1 MVSLKSHAG
10 KRGSVRRNKRTAGK
24 IRKAETLNVNR
35 RVAVL
40 EKGRQRQKKCRILR
54 ARREAIAR
62 YVGLD
67 AC

>member
-10 KRGSVRRNKRTAGK
+10 KRGSVRRNNRTAGK
-24 IRKAETLNVNR
+24 RREVEILNVKR
-35 RVAVL
+35 RVDVL

-62 YVGLD
+62 YVGLE